1 MFPQLFGKYVLEREI
16 AAGGMAKVFL
26 ATLRGA
32 VGFEKRLV
40 VKQIRPELASDEAFV
55 KRFVEEAK
63 TAVELGHPN
72 IVPVYELGVE
82 QGVYYIAM
90 EHCEGVTLSEVLGE
104 TGPFSA
110 EEGAYLGIEIC
121 RALDYAHRRASI
133 VHRDVT
139 PRNVML
145 DEEGAVRIIDFGI
158 AAPVTLPDDDG
169 SARGERFGSP
179 GHMAPEQIAG
189 DALSPATDVFAVAVL
204 LTEAWTGRPPYR
216 RSTAAECVT
225 ALAEIPP
232 PLDSAHPDLSP
243 LAELIASALSKDP
256 EARPQSA
263 EQLARPLREF
273 VKSADL
279 GDLARRLGTRVRRT
293 RRKLLASSPWLLGE
307 GMTGAEQRADET
319 PARRPRAPSIG
330 DTQTFAVRND
340 LVEWTRKLPSV
351 APPPDDAVVEPAPA
365 SEAMS
370 TRPIV
375 VSERDADAEDDGEEA
390 PGLRGAGPS
399 DASEPVATSADE
411 PGVRREPHRAS
422 RPLISLALVAFVASV
437 LWWGS
442 RTQTTRTTDPPPLVT
457 SSPRTASAP
466 PSASQ
471 APLPS
476 ATASAKGTAS
486 APPVAPPLPSGRP
499 VLPPTTASAPPGA
512 ADGSVGEAKSRATLT
527 LTASPPS
534 SVSVGGKGYGT
545 TPVTGVQLPPGKY
558 FVSFENSTLGLRTGA
573 QVTLGAGGARTVH
586 ADFTDQSP
594 RVIVR

>member
-1 MFPQLFGKYVLEREI
+1 MLEREI

-40 VKQIRPELASDEAFV
+40 VKQIRPELASDDAFV
-55 KRFVEEAK
+55 RRFVEEAK

-90 EHCEGVTLSEVLGE
+90 EFCEGVTLSEVMAE
-104 TGPFSA
+104 TGSFSA

-133 VHRDVT
+133 VHRDIT

-158 AAPVTLPDDDG
+158 AAPVTLPEEKG
-169 SARGERFGSP
+169 VAKGELFGSP

-189 DALSPATDVFAVAVL
+189 DALTPATDVFAVAVL
-204 LTEAWTGRPPYR
+204 LIEAWTGKPAFR
-216 RSTAAECVT
+216 RATPAECLK
-225 ALAEIPP
+225 ALGEPP
-232 PLDSAHPDLSP
+232 PRVDEEQPELAPI
-243 LAELIASALSKDP
+243 AELIERATARKP
-256 EARPQSA
+256 EERPQSA
-263 EQLARPLREF
+263 ELLARPLREF

-279 GDLARRLGTRVRRT
+279 GDVARRIGARVRRT

-307 GMTGAEQRADET
+307 GHTGPVDPKQELATKRA
-319 PARRPRAPSIG
+319 ASIG

-340 LVEWTRKLPSV
+340 LVEWTRKLPS
-351 APPPDDAVVEPAPA
+351 APPPPPDAVVEPVPS
-365 SEAMS
+365 SEVMS
-370 TRPIV
+370 TRPL
-375 VSERDADAEDDGEEA
+375 ERPPEEA
-390 PGLRGAGPS
+390 AAAAEGARLPPEPSRALRPALWLVVVAGVAGALWLG
-399 DASEPVATSADE
+399 
-411 PGVRREPHRAS
+411 S
-422 RPLISLALVAFVASV
+422 RP
-437 LWWGS
+437 
-442 RTQTTRTTDPPPLVT
+442 P
-457 SSPRTASAP
+457 
-466 PSASQ
+466 
-471 APLPS
+471 APLPETPA
-476 ATASAKGTAS
+476 ATASATALPTPVLTPSAPPPAS
-486 APPVAPPLPSGRP
+486 APAPS
-499 VLPPTTASAPPGA
+499 ASSSAPLMRPTAPVSATAVASVDPGA
-512 ADGSVGEAKSRATLT
+512 RATLT

-534 SVSVGGKGYGT
+534 SVSVAGRSYGT
-545 TPVTGVQLPPGKY
+545 TPVSGVQLAPGSY

-573 QVTLGAGGARTVH
+573 QVTLAAGGRRSVH

>member
-1 MFPQLFGKYVLEREI
+1 MYPQLFGKYVLEREI
-16 AAGGMAKVFL
+16 AAGGMAKVLL

-55 KRFVEEAK
+55 RRFVEEAK

-90 EHCEGVTLSEVLGE
+90 EFCEGVTLSEVMNE

-121 RALDYAHRRASI
+121 RALDYAHRRANI

-158 AAPVTLPDDDG
+158 AAPVTLPEEG
-169 SARGERFGSP
+169 GARVELFGSP

-189 DALSPATDVFAVAVL
+189 DALTPATDVFAVAVL
-204 LTEAWTGRPPYR
+204 LVEAWTGKPPFR
-216 RSTAAECVT
+216 RSTPADCLK
-225 ALAEIPP
+225 ALGSEPP
-232 PLDSAHPDLSP
+232 SVDRDHPELSP
-243 LAELIASALSKDP
+243 IAELVQSALSKKPD
-256 EARPQSA
+256 ARPQSA
-263 EQLARPLREF
+263 ELFARPLREF

-279 GDLARRLGTRVRRT
+279 GDVARRIGTRVRRT

-307 GMTGAEQRADET
+307 GSTGAVEAKDEVNAT
-319 PARRPRAPSIG
+319 RPRAPSIG

-340 LVEWTRKLPSV
+340 MVEWTRKLPSV
-351 APPPDDAVVEPAPA
+351 APPPDDAVVEPVPP
-365 SEAMS
+365 SEVMS
-370 TRPIV
+370 TRPL
-375 VSERDADAEDDGEEA
+375 E
-390 PGLRGAGPS
+390 P
-399 DASEPVATSADE
+399 ASEPPAESQEEPAPATADE
-411 PGVRREPHRAS
+411 DRRSEPSRAS
-422 RPLISLALVAFVASV
+422 RPLVSLLLVGAVAAAV
-437 LWWGS
+437 WWGS
-442 RTQTTRTTDPPPLVT
+442 RAPPSPTTSGSGPSSVPAASIPPAIPTPTPPPST
-457 SSPRTASAP
+457 PPSAPP
-466 PSASQ
+466 PSASSERPPPPRSS
-471 APLPS
+471 APLPV
-476 ATASAKGTAS
+476 ADAAGVELGARAS
-486 APPVAPPLPSGRP
+486 
-499 VLPPTTASAPPGA
+499 
-512 ADGSVGEAKSRATLT
+512 LT

-534 SVSVGGKGYGT
+534 AVSVAGKSYGT
-545 TPVTGVQLPPGKY
+545 TPVSGVQLAPGSY
-558 FVSFENSTLGLRTGA
+558 FVSFENATLGLRTGA
-573 QVTLGAGGARTVH
+573 QVTLTAGGKRTVH

>member
-55 KRFVEEAK
+55 RRFVEEAK

-90 EHCEGVTLSEVLGE
+90 EFCEGVTLSEVLAE
-104 TGPFSA
+104 TGQLSA

-133 VHRDVT
+133 VHRDIT

-158 AAPVTLPDDDG
+158 AAPVTLPEDG
-169 SARGERFGSP
+169 GPSRGELFGSP

-189 DALSPATDVFAVAVL
+189 EALTPATDVFAVGVL
-204 LTEAWTGRPPYR
+204 LVEAWTGKPPFR
-216 RSTAAECVT
+216 RKTPVECLQ
-225 ALAEIPP
+225 ALATEPP
-232 PLDSAHPDLSP
+232 RVDQDHPELAP
-243 LAELIASALSKDP
+243 VAELVAAAIAKKP
-256 EARPQSA
+256 EDRPQTA
-263 EQLARPLREF
+263 ELLARPLREF

-279 GDLARRLGTRVRRT
+279 GDVARRIGTRVRRT

-307 GMTGAEQRADET
+307 GASEPAPAAADVT
-319 PARRPRAPSIG
+319 TRRSPSIG

-340 LVEWTRKLPSV
+340 IVEWTRKLPSV
-351 APPPDDAVVEPAPA
+351 PPPPEDVVVEPVPP
-365 SEAMS
+365 SEVMS
-370 TRPIV
+370 TRPLAKSDSGEV
-375 VSERDADAEDDGEEA
+375 LEDAAPATASAEPSRARRPLVSMLLVAATAGAVWWLSRAPAPEA
-390 PGLRGAGPS
+390 PLETPREGPPS
-399 DASEPVATSADE
+399 APVSAAPSATPSAL
-411 PGVRREPHRAS
+411 PA
-422 RPLISLALVAFVASV
+422 
-437 LWWGS
+437 
-442 RTQTTRTTDPPPLVT
+442 
-457 SSPRTASAP
+457 AP
-466 PSASQ
+466 PSAP
-471 APLPS
+471 APSSSVERTPLRP
-476 ATASAKGTAS
+476 TAPAS
-486 APPVAPPLPSGRP
+486 APTPVADAG
-499 VLPPTTASAPPGA
+499 VVEPGA
-512 ADGSVGEAKSRATLT
+512 RASLT

-534 SVSVGGKGYGT
+534 AVSVAGKSYGT
-545 TPVTGVQLPPGKY
+545 TPVSGIQLAPGSY
-558 FVSFENSTLGLRTGA
+558 FVSFENGTLGLRTGT
-573 QVTLGAGGARTVH
+573 QVTLAAGGKRTVH